1 MLPLLTSSAAGLPL
15 ASAGAGS
22 SVSARQT
29 LRRMLRMR
37 FFMKTAWL
45 LLPAFTAGLAA
56 VVLIVRGIAAAEVK
70 SPLFP
75 DGWVLWGG
83 IAVYAVLLAV
93 TLLVFHR
100 PVTTELFL
108 IVGWAM
114 LTLSE
119 ISTLYGTGRFSRGS
133 AMGFTAVTAAAALVS
148 LVCYVLYYNLK
159 GTAGYYDGAVPLA
172 AAAVVMAGL
181 CAAMVTGYDHLLF
194 LFGVIFFLYKMRE
207 DRKSV
212 V

>member
-1 MLPLLTSSAAGLPL
+1 MPEFDLSARRMFEGNLLMIVCCGFYL
-15 ASAGAGS
+15 AWWLLAFRPAGAVRG
-22 SVSARQT
+22 
-29 LRRMLRMR
+29 
-37 FFMKTAWL
+37 MKTAWL

-181 CAAMVTGYDHLLF
+181 CAAMAL
-194 LFGVIFFLYKMRE
+194 
-207 DRKSV
+207 
-212 V
+212 